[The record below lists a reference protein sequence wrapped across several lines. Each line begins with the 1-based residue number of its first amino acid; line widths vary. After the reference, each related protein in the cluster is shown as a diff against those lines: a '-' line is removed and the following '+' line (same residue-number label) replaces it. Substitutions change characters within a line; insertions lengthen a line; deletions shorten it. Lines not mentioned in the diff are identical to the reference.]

1 MLLLE
6 YLNQR
11 FPDSTRTTLKRMVES
26 RRVTINGRPA
36 RRLKDP
42 IAPDDRIE
50 ILDRPKKALPTKTGQ
65 VSFPILHEDDDLIVV
80 LKPPGLLTSTTAR
93 ERRPTLAAK
102 LRDYLTAIQP
112 SARLGVIHRL
122 DRDASGLLVFTKN
135 GAAYANLK
143 QQFFHHTVDR
153 VYTAVIEGV
162 PTPREGRIENF
173 LMELPD
179 GRVVRVQDPKRG
191 RRSVTEYQTIKTIKR
206 PKPLGPVSLL
216 RVKLQTGRKHQ
227 IRAHFAA
234 RKTPIVGDAM
244 YGAKGDGTT
253 RLLLAATSL
262 AFDHPRTGERVK
274 FEVDPPKEI
283 TAIFPAEGQ

>member
-1 MLLLE
+1 MLLVD

-11 FPDSTRTTLKRMVES
+11 FPESTRTTLKRMIES

-42 IAPDDRIE
+42 IAPEDRVE
-50 ILDRPKKALPTKTGQ
+50 ILDRPKRAAAAKRGQ
-65 VSFPILHEDDDLIVV
+65 VSFPILHEDEDLIVV
-80 LKPPGLLTSTTAR
+80 LKPPGLLTSTNAR

-102 LRDYLTAIQP
+102 LREYLEASEP

-135 GAAYANLK
+135 PDAYASLK
-143 QQFFHHTVDR
+143 RQFFHHTVER
-153 VYTAVIEGV
+153 IYTAVIEGV

-179 GRVVRVQDPKRG
+179 GRVVRVQDPRRG
-191 RRSVTEYQTIKTIKR
+191 QLSVTEYQMIKTLKR
-206 PKPLGPVSLL
+206 PKPLGPISLL

-234 RKTPIVGDAM
+234 RKTPIAGDAM
-244 YGAKGDGTT
+244 YGAKDEGEA

-262 AFDHPRTGERVK
+262 AFDHPRTGERMT

-283 TAIFPAEGQ
+283 TALFPAGGK

>member
-1 MLLLE
+1 MLLAE

-11 FPDSTRTTLKRMVES
+11 FPKSTRTTLKRMVDS
-26 RRVTINGRPA
+26 RRVVINGRPA

-42 IAPDDRIE
+42 IAPEDRVE
-50 ILDRPKKALPTKTGQ
+50 ILDRPKKAAHTKRGQ
-65 VSFPILHEDDDLIVV
+65 VSFPILHEDQDLIVV
-80 LKPPGLLTSTTAR
+80 LKPPGLLTSTNAR

-102 LRDYLTAIQP
+102 LKEYLAASEP

-143 QQFFHHTVDR
+143 RQFFHHTVDR
-153 VYTAVIEGV
+153 IYTAVIEGV

-179 GRVVRVQDPKRG
+179 GRVVRVQDPRRG
-191 RRSVTEYQTIKTIKR
+191 QLSVTEYQMIKTVKR
-206 PKPLGPVSLL
+206 KKPLGPISLL

-244 YGAKGDGTT
+244 YGTATEPET

-262 AFDHPRTGERVK
+262 AF
-274 FEVDPPKEI
+274 
-283 TAIFPAEGQ
+283 